1 MAVKVISQAQAETQ
15 HLTGR
20 DLTWIITEEA
30 VGAKQMSIAI
40 MHCSPHSVVR
50 PLHAHEDIE
59 EVILILEGE
68 GEAWV
73 DGETAKFKKGD
84 AVFFP
89 ANSRHQVRNTG
100 DTMLVTASIFS
111 APTNPDSYLIYDE
124 DVFAD

>member
-20 DLTWIITEEA
+20 DLTWIITEET

-68 GEAWV
+68 GEALV
-73 DGETAKFKKGD
+73 DGETAKFKKGMR
-84 AVFFP
+84 FFP
-89 ANSRHQVRNTG
+89 PTQASGRNTEMAVG
-100 DTMLVTASIFS
+100 YCVNFS

>member
-1 MAVKVISQAQAETQ
+1 M
-15 HLTGR
+15 
-20 DLTWIITEEA
+20 IITEETVA
-30 VGAKQMSIAI
+30 PS
-40 MHCSPHSVVR
+40 CLL
-50 PLHAHEDIE
+50 PLCIVLPFRYGPCMHEDIE